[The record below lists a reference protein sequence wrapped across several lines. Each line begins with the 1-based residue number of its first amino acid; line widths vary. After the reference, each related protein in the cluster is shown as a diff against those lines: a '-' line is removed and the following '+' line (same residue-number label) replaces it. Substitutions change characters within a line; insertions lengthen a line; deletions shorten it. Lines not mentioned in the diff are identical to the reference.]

1 MTQDRTRVSILGAT
15 GSIGASTLS
24 VLAHNPEDF
33 QVVSLVA
40 QRNVERLAQI
50 ARQTQAT
57 LAVVADERQF
67 ADLKDRL
74 WGSGVEVAAGRD
86 AVTEAAAREA
96 DVVVSAITGYAG
108 LRPTLAAAGTGANL
122 ALANKEAM
130 VAAGGLVRQAL
141 DRSGGQLIPVDSEHA
156 ALFQG
161 LWGQDRSAITQLILT
176 ASGGPFR
183 DWSKAEIEAATA
195 AQALQH
201 PNWDMGAKVTI
212 DSASMMNKGLELIEA
227 QQIFDVDH
235 ERLDVIVH
243 PQSVVHSLVA
253 YNDGGQIAQMGV
265 PDMQTPIAAALRWP
279 RRTRTPVPPLDLAQY
294 GSLTFEPPD
303 RERFPCLAIAEAA
316 MREGGAAPIMLNA
329 ANEVAVSAFLD
340 GAFTFG
346 GIPRVVEAVL
356 SQGLGAGQGQAPSG
370 NVAPGSLEEITAIDA
385 ESRARAHD
393 IVADMA

>member
-108 LRPTLAAAGTGANL
+108 LRPTLAAAETGANL

-156 ALFQG
+156 ALFQS

-253 YNDGGQIAQMGV
+253 YNDGGQIAQLGV

-303 RERFPCLAIAEAA
+303 RDRFPCLALAEAA
-316 MREGGAAPIMLNA
+316 MREGGAAPIILNA
-329 ANEVAVSAFLD
+329 ANEVAVGAFLD

-346 GIPRVVEAVL
+346 SIPRVVEAVL
-356 SQGLGAGQGQAPSG
+356 SQGLGTGQRLAVTGEGAP
-370 NVAPGSLEEITAIDA
+370 ASLEEITAIDA

-393 IVADMA
+393 MVAGMA

>member
-1 MTQDRTRVSILGAT
+1 MTQDQTRVSILGAT

-33 QVVSLVA
+33 EVVSLVA

-86 AVTEAAAREA
+86 AVIEAAARQA

-108 LRPTLAAAGTGANL
+108 LRPTLAAADTGANL

-156 ALFQG
+156 ALFQA

-183 DWSKAEIEAATA
+183 SWSKAEIEAATA

-253 YNDGGQIAQMGV
+253 YNDGGQIAQLGV

-303 RERFPCLAIAEAA
+303 RERFPCLALAEAA

-329 ANEVAVSAFLD
+329 ANEVAVGAFLD

-346 GIPRVVEAVL
+346 SIPRVVEAVL
-356 SQGLGAGQGQAPSG
+356 SQGLGTGQRLALTGEGAP
-370 NVAPGSLEEITAIDA
+370 ASLEEITAIDA

-393 IVADMA
+393 IVAEMA

>member
-161 LWGQDRSAITQLILT
+161 LWGQDRSAINQLILT

-303 RERFPCLAIAEAA
+303 RERFPCLALAEAA

>member
-1 MTQDRTRVSILGAT
+1 MTHDRTRVSILGAT

-50 ARQTQAT
+50 ARQTKAT

-67 ADLKDRL
+67 TDLKDRL
-74 WGSGVEVAAGRD
+74 WGAGVEVAAGRD

-96 DVVVSAITGYAG
+96 EVVVSAITGYAG

-183 DWSKAEIEAATA
+183 DWSKAKIEAATA

-227 QQIFDVDH
+227 QQIFGVDH

-253 YNDGGQIAQMGV
+253 YNDGGQIAQLGV

-303 RERFPCLAIAEAA
+303 RERFPCLALAEAA
-316 MREGGAAPIMLNA
+316 MQEGGVAPIMLNA

-356 SQGLGAGQGQAPSG
+356 SHGLGAGQGQAQLG
-370 NVAPGSLEEITAIDA
+370 NAGLGSLEEITAVDA

-393 IVADMA
+393 IVADIA

>member
-67 ADLKDRL
+67 VDLKDRL

-303 RERFPCLAIAEAA
+303 RERFPCLALAEAA

>member
-303 RERFPCLAIAEAA
+303 RERFPCIALAEAA

-346 GIPRVVEAVL
+346 RIPRVVEAVL